1 MKHTHCGFVV
11 AVVVVHAAAFSL
23 SLLLAYGATQ
33 RREHRCVLREQSTYF
48 IDDQTPQLKGE
59 NGELESVGVVR
70 AMAAEE
76 IEFLAP
82 PPDVMPGKQLV
93 PEELARV
100 RANRKHLIEYGMTFG
115 IEAERIG
122 QFLLQ
127 CRGVLEGR
135 GIVLSSRLF
144 PQ

>member
-1 MKHTHCGFVV
+1 
-11 AVVVVHAAAFSL
+11 
-23 SLLLAYGATQ
+23 
-33 RREHRCVLREQSTYF
+33 
-48 IDDQTPQLKGE
+48 
-59 NGELESVGVVR
+59 
-70 AMAAEE
+70 MAAEE

-82 PPDVMPGKQLV
+82 PPDAVPGKQLV

-127 CRGVLEGR
+127 CRRVLEGR